1 MPRSAHPFLLIFVLL
16 ISLTACGPATM
27 ETEPLPASPTL
38 VALQEAAATPSP
50 AAAETVFPSPPPAP
64 AVRETRRL
72 TVEWPPF
79 VRAGDADVV
88 RLTFKVDEG
97 GRVTP
102 TAEYAGHAVSGETV
116 ILPDVFA
123 THTVLAEARLD
134 LAGLEVSPQGLMTEA
149 LLPGRSVTFYWS
161 VRPRE
166 VGHYRGTVWL
176 FLRFIPL
183 AGGADSRSAL
193 AAMPIEIEAVSFF
206 GLRAEPAR
214 WLGTA
219 GAFVGSVLGFPFF
232 EDLLRA
238 LFKRSRRKTRR
249 KKNRPAS

>member
-1 MPRSAHPFLLIFVLL
+1 MRHLPVRFFLVAFLLFL
-16 ISLTACGPATM
+16 LTACAPAAM
-27 ETEPLPASPTL
+27 NEEPAANPT
-38 VALQEAAATPSP
+38 APQEAAATPSP
-50 AAAETVFPSPPPAP
+50 VPAQTVTPSAPPAP
-64 AVRETRRL
+64 AILETRRL
-72 TVEWPPF
+72 TIEWPPL

-88 RLTFKVDEG
+88 RLTLEVDEG

-116 ILPDVFA
+116 AIPDVFA

-134 LAGLEVSPQGLMTEA
+134 LAGLEVSPAGLTTEA

-161 VRPRE
+161 IRPRE
-166 VGHYRGTVWL
+166 VGRYRGTVWL

-183 AGGADSRSAL
+183 AGGPESRSAL
-193 AAMPIEIEAVSFF
+193 AAMPIEIEAISFF

-219 GAFVGSVLGFPFF
+219 GAFIGGALGFPFF
-232 EDLLRA
+232 EDIVRF
-238 LFKRSRRKTRR
+238 LFKRRHRKTRPR
-249 KKNRPAS
+249 KR